1 MTSLPR
7 FSVHNPV
14 LVNIAMMAL
23 LVGGVATGLTLTR
36 EMFPEFSPNR
46 IVITTPYPGAS
57 PSEVEKG
64 ITLKIEE
71 AIKSIEG
78 IEKIESLITEGRSTI
93 TAKMRSGFDEIDQAV
108 DDVKAAVD
116 SIPRDDFP
124 EEALETQVFKL
135 DPRWPVIDVS
145 LYGVADGRTLKLL
158 GDRLRDDILALPEIT
173 DVELSGLRK
182 DEISVEV
189 TPDKLIEYGVSF
201 LQVGDAIVRS
211 NMDLPAGQIKTA
223 DANVAVRTLGQ
234 KDWGEDLYDIIV
246 TTNPGGGVVR
256 LRDVATIV
264 DGFEDVDLEGR
275 FNGSPAATVIVYK
288 TSEQDAIEIAGMV
301 KAMVAG
307 KLGRRLER
315 PWMERLIARLSG
327 RDKVQ
332 EVYDNARNDPYPP
345 GVRLQTHSDLSRFI
359 EGRLDLL
366 KRNGIWGGLL
376 VFLTLFLLLHW
387 RVALW
392 VMMGLLL
399 AICGALILMSSLG
412 LTLNLMT
419 AFGLIIVLGLL
430 VDDAI
435 IVAENVYSKV
445 EQGVDPKL
453 AAIEGS
459 EEVTWPVIC
468 AILPTIVAFL
478 PLMYIE
484 GQIGDWMGVLPVVVC
499 VALTVSL
506 VEAFSILP
514 SHLAHGIKPVVQ
526 PGSHP
531 DDARPGARNGLGH
544 RFRLAQERFVKGFLI
559 TWYERFVRLATR
571 YRYVT
576 VASLVAAMMV
586 VAGLV
591 GGGHV
596 PFVFL
601 QKMDSETIL
610 AKVEMGIGA
619 PIKETRR
626 AVTLIERAALQ
637 LNEHQSVHALVG
649 AQLNSDLVGGSRRSH
664 VAQLFIEL
672 CPAEQRERSSI
683 QIIQELRDKTANI
696 RGARRLNYTPLEGGP
711 GGAPI
716 HLEISGQHLDEL
728 AVVAEHFKRRLAGF
742 EGVYDIVD
750 DFDAG
755 RRELQI
761 ELFDSGRTLGLTT
774 ESLAWQVRSAFYGF
788 EARKIQRN
796 REDVKI
802 MVRYP
807 PEQRQAVYDVESMY
821 IATPTGAMVPFSEVA
836 CLSEGT
842 GFATIRRTDQRRTI
856 TVFAD
861 VDEEVSN
868 SEKVI
873 ASLGADFD
881 ELRREHPGL
890 HLQFG
895 GRKLETSKAFGSL
908 KKSFLIAL
916 GLIYVILA
924 GLFRSY
930 IQPVIIMV
938 AIPFGLVGAVV
949 GHWIVGFDV
958 TLLSMFGM
966 VALAGIVVNDSL
978 VLIDRINRNVRAG
991 GKVYESAESGART
1004 RFRPI
1009 ILTTVTTVAGMTP
1022 LLFERSFQAQ
1032 FLKPMAISIAFGLLF
1047 ATMLTLLVVPSLYL
1061 IGNDFRRVFRWL
1073 WTGNWVAPEAVA
1085 QRDEPTPK
1093 PPAAE

>member
-36 EMFPEFSPNR
+36 EMFPEFAPNR
-46 IVITTPYPGAS
+46 IVIMTPYPGAS

-71 AIKSIEG
+71 AIKSIDG

-93 TAKMRSGFDEIDQAV
+93 TAEMRSGFDEIDQAV

-116 SIPRDDFP
+116 SIPQDDFP

-145 LYGVADGRTLKLL
+145 LYGVGDDRTLKLL
-158 GDRLRDDILALPEIT
+158 GDRLRDDILALPEVT
-173 DVELSGLRK
+173 DVELSGVRK

-189 TPDKLIEYGVSF
+189 KPGKLIEYGVSF

-211 NMDLPAGQIKTA
+211 NMDLPAGQIKTS

-264 DGFEDVDLEGR
+264 DGFEDADLEGR

-288 TSEQDAIEIAGMV
+288 NSEQDAIEIAGMV
-301 KAMVAG
+301 KALVAG

-315 PWMERLIARLSG
+315 PFMERLIAKLSG
-327 RDKVQ
+327 GDKIQ
-332 EVYDNARNDPYPP
+332 EVYDNARNDLYPP
-345 GVRLQTHSDLSRFI
+345 GIRLQTHSDLARFI

-392 VMMGLLL
+392 VIMGLLL

-445 EQGVDPKL
+445 EQGVEPKL

-468 AILPTIVAFL
+468 AIVTTVVAFL

-484 GQIGDWMGVLPVVVC
+484 GQIGDWMGVLPLVVC

-514 SHLAHGIKPVVQ
+514 SHLAHGIKPVTP

-531 DDARPGARNGLGH
+531 DNARPSAENGLGH

-559 TWYERFVRLATR
+559 TRYERFVRLATR

-576 VASLVAAMMV
+576 VACLMAAMMAI
-586 VAGLV
+586 AGLV

-596 PFVFL
+596 PFVFM

-619 PIKETRR
+619 PIEETRR
-626 AVTLIERAALQ
+626 AVSLIERAALQ
-637 LNEHQSVHALVG
+637 LDEHQSIHALVG
-649 AQLNSDLVGGSRRSH
+649 AQLDADLIGGSRRSH

-672 CPAEQRERSSI
+672 CPTEQRERSSM

-696 RGARRLNYTPLEGGP
+696 RGARRLKYTPLEGGP

-728 AVVAEHFKRRLAGF
+728 AAVAEHFKRRLAGF

-807 PEQRQAVYDVESMY
+807 PQQRRTVYDVESMY
-821 IATPTGAMVPFSEVA
+821 VATPTGAMVPFSEVA
-836 CLSEGT
+836 RLSEGT

-868 SEKVI
+868 SEKVV

-881 ELRREHPGL
+881 QLHREYPGL
-890 HLQFG
+890 HLQFA

-908 KKSFLIAL
+908 KTSFLIAL

-924 GLFRSY
+924 SLFRSY
-930 IQPVIIMV
+930 IQPMIIIGAV
-938 AIPFGLVGAVV
+938 PFGLIGAVL
-949 GHWIVGFDV
+949 GHFAMGYPL
-958 TLLSMFGM
+958 TMMSMIGL
-966 VALAGIVVNDSL
+966 VALTGIVANDALIL
-978 VLIDRINRNVRAG
+978 VSFINKKIAQG
-991 GKVYESAESGART
+991 TGAYDAVIHAAKGRL
-1004 RFRPI
+1004 RPI
-1009 ILTTVTTVAGMTP
+1009 LLTSATTVLGLAP
-1022 LLFERSFQAQ
+1022 LLMETSFQAK
-1032 FLKPMAISIAFGLLF
+1032 FLIPMGISISAGLLF
-1047 ATMLTLLVVPSLYL
+1047 ATGLTLIAVPALYL
-1061 IGNDFRRVFRWL
+1061 IVLDFKRIAAGSFNLLIGRPIQVR
-1073 WTGNWVAPEAVA
+1073 
-1085 QRDEPTPK
+1085 EPG
-1093 PPAAE
+1093 AAD